1 MSIVKKKIKH
11 TSKNENTGEVHEIL
25 TTQIEYVYR
34 KPISGYKGVYMKRLS
49 EIVELSKNSQRLFF
63 AVVSNVDD
71 YNRLKTKWNTL
82 LPDCDSSNLSKS
94 KKELIEKDY
103 IAKIGKCYVLN
114 PFVMLPRYQASAPE
128 MQNAIQM
135 IYNRY
140 VHNMNDWYED
150 IDNDMNILFV
160 QQKNR

>member
-11 TSKNENTGEVHEIL
+11 MSKNEDTGEVHEIL
-25 TTQIEYVYR
+25 TTQTEYVYR
-34 KPISGYKGVYMKRLS
+34 RPISGYKGVYMKRLS

-63 AVVSNVDD
+63 AIVSNVDD

-82 LPDCDSSNLSKS
+82 LPDIDSSAISKS

-103 IAKIGKCYVLN
+103 VAKIGKCYVLN
-114 PFVMLPRYQASAPE
+114 PFVTLPRYQTNAPE

-140 VHNMNDWYED
+140 VHNMNDLYED
-150 IDNDMNILFV
+150 IDYDMERIFL
-160 QQKNR
+160 K

>member
-11 TSKNENTGEVHEIL
+11 MSKNEDTGEVHEIL
-25 TTQIEYVYR
+25 TTQTEYVYR
-34 KPISGYKGVYMKRLS
+34 RPTSGYKGVYMKRLS

-63 AVVSNVDD
+63 AIVNNVDD

-82 LPDCDSSNLSKS
+82 LPDCDSSAISKS

-103 IAKIGKCYVLN
+103 VAKIGKYYVLN
-114 PFVMLPRYQASAPE
+114 PFVTLPRYQTNAPE

-150 IDNDMNILFV
+150 IDYDMERIFL
-160 QQKNR
+160 K

>member
-1 MSIVKKKIKH
+1 
-11 TSKNENTGEVHEIL
+11 
-25 TTQIEYVYR
+25 
-34 KPISGYKGVYMKRLS
+34 MKRLS

-94 KKELIEKDY
+94 KKELVEKDY
-103 IAKIGKCYVLN
+103 IAKIGKSYVLN

>member
-11 TSKNENTGEVHEIL
+11 MSKNENTGEVHEIL
-25 TTQIEYVYR
+25 TTQTEYVYR
-34 KPISGYKGVYMKRLS
+34 RPISGYKGIYMKRLS

-63 AVVSNVDD
+63 AIVSNVDD

-82 LPDCDSSNLSKS
+82 LSDCDSSAISKS

-103 IAKIGKCYVLN
+103 VSKIGKYYVLN
-114 PFVMLPRYQASAPE
+114 PFVTLPRYQTNAPE

-150 IDNDMNILFV
+150 IDYDMERIFL
-160 QQKNR
+160 R